1 MLDMLEKKINSMNLF
16 EGNMPEIV
24 LAIADSI
31 PSQTIPYRMKIAL
44 AISEIMLFTS
54 QFRINIKHWNGSI
67 IPINSIMFCIA
78 KSGASKDSSLKAVRK
93 CFAKSYEEIHEIRIT
108 NAINKAIEQARQEGY
123 EEPEKFH
130 SYKDF
135 LISPNPLFV
144 AISTTEGFIQHL
156 NDLSN
161 DTLGAGYIFSGEIGA
176 ELSNNINLT
185 ENIKVLAELYDEGS
199 KEVKIV
205 KARENQ
211 SKEVKNLPV
220 SALFI
225 GSQDN
230 LLYDDAI
237 KRKFKT
243 EFTTKLARRS
253 FLVFVNEDMYY
264 TSFNSIEEM
273 IKAEKEI
280 EDNAIV
286 NRNEVSD
293 YIEDLTKSL
302 IDYAGNTITIDEEVR
317 DLFLLYKKY
326 NEEVASTIDIQYP
339 IAQLTRTHLQ
349 WKALKLAG
357 ALALIQESNIIELE
371 HYKAA
376 IEFVELINNDVTIF
390 EKELV
395 KEPYELFA
403 DYVRMYAINGEY
415 TINLHNLR
423 KLGFIPMK
431 GQSDTH
437 LKELIKL
444 VNSYDEQGTY
454 TLKKDEI
461 LFKEF
466 EKTDKVLLSYLP
478 CTGTKQ
484 QRASKCKDG
493 FQCDEILFKDLQEL
507 LEGDFAYS
515 PFKFLNGV
523 RGKDNIDSGCKW
535 IVLDVDTSE
544 ITDEEAHILLSDLN
558 HFIVRTSNKD
568 NPNKF
573 RVLIELD
580 AEVNVPDIQWK
591 SFISSIV
598 TDLGIIAD
606 GLAKS
611 QIFFSYSD
619 RNVLCVLDGEPLQTK
634 HHLNAIASMDIK
646 PISIPNKK
654 VCKSMLDSPFTTFE
668 KAFEAKHGEGR
679 RKLIWA
685 VRFARELGC
694 DKEYALNLI
703 KMITSCWSKGFPEHD
718 LNVML
723 NQVSRWSFD

>member
-93 CFAKSYEEIHEIRIT
+93 CFAKGYEEIHEIRIT
-108 NAINKAIEQARQEGY
+108 NAVNKAIEQARQEGY

-317 DLFLLYKKY
+317 DLFLLY
-326 NEEVASTIDIQYP
+326 
-339 IAQLTRTHLQ
+339 
-349 WKALKLAG
+349 
-357 ALALIQESNIIELE
+357 
-371 HYKAA
+371 
-376 IEFVELINNDVTIF
+376 
-390 EKELV
+390 
-395 KEPYELFA
+395 
-403 DYVRMYAINGEY
+403 
-415 TINLHNLR
+415 
-423 KLGFIPMK
+423 
-431 GQSDTH
+431 
-437 LKELIKL
+437 
-444 VNSYDEQGTY
+444 
-454 TLKKDEI
+454 
-461 LFKEF
+461 
-466 EKTDKVLLSYLP
+466 
-478 CTGTKQ
+478 
-484 QRASKCKDG
+484 
-493 FQCDEILFKDLQEL
+493 
-507 LEGDFAYS
+507 
-515 PFKFLNGV
+515 
-523 RGKDNIDSGCKW
+523 
-535 IVLDVDTSE
+535 
-544 ITDEEAHILLSDLN
+544 
-558 HFIVRTSNKD
+558 
-568 NPNKF
+568 
-573 RVLIELD
+573 
-580 AEVNVPDIQWK
+580 
-591 SFISSIV
+591 
-598 TDLGIIAD
+598 
-606 GLAKS
+606 
-611 QIFFSYSD
+611 
-619 RNVLCVLDGEPLQTK
+619 
-634 HHLNAIASMDIK
+634 
-646 PISIPNKK
+646 
-654 VCKSMLDSPFTTFE
+654 
-668 KAFEAKHGEGR
+668 
-679 RKLIWA
+679 
-685 VRFARELGC
+685 
-694 DKEYALNLI
+694 
-703 KMITSCWSKGFPEHD
+703 
-718 LNVML
+718 
-723 NQVSRWSFD
+723 